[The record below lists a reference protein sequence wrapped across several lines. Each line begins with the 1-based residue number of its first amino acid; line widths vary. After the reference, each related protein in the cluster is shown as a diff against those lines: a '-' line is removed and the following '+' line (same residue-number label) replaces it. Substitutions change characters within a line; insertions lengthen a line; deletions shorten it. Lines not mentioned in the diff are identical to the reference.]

1 MKEFNISLY
10 LIITVHCKCVILSV
24 VNAFL
29 LTGFKQKKKKRCL
42 ITGLYFLVKLLVD
55 NGDLTASKK
64 TSIDFF

>member
-29 LTGFKQKKKKRCL
+29 LTGFKQKKKK
-42 ITGLYFLVKLLVD
+42 TMFD
-55 NGDLTASKK
+55 NW
-64 TSIDFF
+64 SIFPCQVVGG